1 MSSLSGHVEG
11 LGGGTLELARSVE
24 GRGQTGWGP
33 MDVVVV
39 VVVVVVV
46 FGAVVVVVVV
56 VAVVVVVVLSGS
68 RVAEPDTQREHR
80 PSASVQASI
89 SRTSVRVPSNRT
101 PSIHSHATRG
111 SIGVTSVPACMGSLH
126 CLLLHTELVLA
137 DGGTVVAS
145 SLTQASGDRIWILCA
160 T

>member
-39 VVVVVVV
+39 VVVVVV

-56 VAVVVVVVLSGS
+56 AVVVVVLSGS

-111 SIGVTSVPACMGSLH
+111 SIGVASVPACMGSLH
-126 CLLLHTELVLA
+126 CLLLDTELVLA